1 MFLTP
6 RPDCLYLGKL
16 AVDDAQRSRG
26 LARLL
31 VKHASARAR
40 ALGLPVLRLETW
52 IELIENHAAFARLGF
67 CKTEETAHP
76 GFNGPTLVTL
86 VKTLT

>member
-16 AVDDAQRSRG
+16 TVDDAQRGRG

-40 ALGLPVLRLETW
+40 ALGLPVLLETR

-67 CKTEETAHP
+67 CKTEETA
-76 GFNGPTLVTL
+76 G
-86 VKTLT
+86 